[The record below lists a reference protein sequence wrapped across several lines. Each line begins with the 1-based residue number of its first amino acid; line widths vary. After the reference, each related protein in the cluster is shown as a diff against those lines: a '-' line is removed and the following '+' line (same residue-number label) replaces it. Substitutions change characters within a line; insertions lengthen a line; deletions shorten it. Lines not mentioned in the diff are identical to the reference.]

1 MNANKLL
8 LAVALFMPLACYAGH
23 PVCYVNRQ
31 LAVVQPYYYTVQ
43 QQYTAP
49 YVSASD
55 VESQLATAERLEKL
69 RAGLSLIQR
78 RGAADQ
84 LQAPQQLQQAL
95 QAPPATGNYQ
105 QQPLQAVPES
115 SLDSQV
121 SDIFRTN
128 RCYQC
133 HGEGKQAGVSAN
145 LQGMNE
151 LSRLRVFLHV
161 VGGTMPKGGPPV
173 DANSAEV
180 VRRWAME
187 GK

>member
-1 MNANKLL
+1 MSRI
-8 LAVALFMPLACYAGH
+8 LAVILALLPVACLGGQ
-23 PVCYVNRQ
+23 PVCYINRQ

-43 QQYTAP
+43 QQYAAP
-49 YVSASD
+49 YVSATD

-95 QAPPATGNYQ
+95 QAPP
-105 QQPLQAVPES
+105 QPTDFGQLPLKAES

-121 SDIFRTN
+121 ADIFRTN

-133 HGEGKQAGVSAN
+133 HGEGKQAGLSSN
-145 LQGMNE
+145 LQGMAE
-151 LSRLRVFLHV
+151 LDRLRVFLHV
-161 VGGTMPKGGPPV
+161 AGGTMPKGGPPV
-173 DANSAEV
+173 SADGAEV
-180 VRRWAME
+180 IRRWAME